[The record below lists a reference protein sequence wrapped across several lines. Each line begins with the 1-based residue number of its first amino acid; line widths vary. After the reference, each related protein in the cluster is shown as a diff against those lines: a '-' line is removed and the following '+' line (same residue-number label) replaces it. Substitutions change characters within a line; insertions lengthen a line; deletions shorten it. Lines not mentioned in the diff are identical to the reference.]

1 MFGGQKNNKL
11 YHGDIS
17 CSELESHDI
26 HIDADYSN
34 WIAEVKLLATH
45 KKNLI
50 LCTKLVHN
58 YMILKISI
66 DHN

>member
-1 MFGGQKNNKL
+1 MLQEKTCIVK
-11 YHGDIS
+11 
-17 CSELESHDI
+17 SHDI

-34 WIAEVKLLATH
+34 WIAEVKPLATH

-66 DHN
+66 NQN